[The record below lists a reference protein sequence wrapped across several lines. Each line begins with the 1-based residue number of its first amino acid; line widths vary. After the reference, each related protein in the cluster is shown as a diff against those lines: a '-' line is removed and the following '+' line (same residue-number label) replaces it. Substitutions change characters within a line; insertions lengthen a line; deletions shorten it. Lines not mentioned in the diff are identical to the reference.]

1 MPAFVASILLIR
13 H

>member
-1 MPAFVASILLIR
+1 LLIR